1 MKRFLLI
8 TLLSGFL
15 IAQAQ
20 NDTIQ
25 LGNWTI
31 MGKASAN
38 FSQSYFANW
47 SAGGD
52 NSLNVIGKYGMNANY
67 LNGKHGF
74 TNWLNLALG
83 YSIIG
88 DGNPMKTDDKIEY
101 IPGYTYEIKGPWLF
115 SVMGKFGTQF
125 AKGYDYS
132 VDSSNYISK
141 FMAPGYIDIGPGIQY
156 KPNDWFLLNI
166 SPATAAWMIVNDQ
179 GLADKGA
186 FGLEPAIVDP
196 ETGTVIT
203 HAQKSKFMFGAKLL
217 TALSKEVA
225 KNITIGTKLELFSD
239 YLNEPQNIDVNWEVL
254 IGLKVNSWLNV
265 DLSTQMIYD
274 NDIMITDKNGN
285 TGPRTQFKEFLML
298 SVGFAF

>member
-8 TLLSGFL
+8 TLLSGFF

-31 MGKASAN
+31 MGKISAN

-52 NSLNVIGKYGMNANY
+52 NSINTIGKFGMNADY

-74 TNWLNLALG
+74 TNWVNLALG

-88 DGNPMKTDDKIEY
+88 DGTPMKTDDKIEY
-101 IPGYTYEIKGPWLF
+101 IPGYTYELKGPWLF

-132 VDSSNYISK
+132 VDSSNYVSK
-141 FMAPGYIDIGPGIQY
+141 FMAPGYIDIGPGFQY
-156 KPNDWFLLNI
+156 KPNDWFLLNL

-179 GLADKGA
+179 ELANEGSYGLTPADTING
-186 FGLEPAIVDP
+186 IVQN
-196 ETGTVIT
+196 
-203 HAQKSKFMFGAKLL
+203 AKKSKFMFGAKLL
-217 TALSKEVA
+217 TALTKEVA
-225 KNITIGTKLELFSD
+225 KNITLGTKLELFSD
-239 YLNEPQNIDVNWEVL
+239 YLDEPQNIDINWEVL

-265 DLSTQMIYD
+265 DLSTQLIYD
-274 NDIMITDKNGN
+274 NDIMITDKNGD

>member
-8 TLLSGFL
+8 TLLSGFF

-31 MGKASAN
+31 MGKISAN

-52 NSLNVIGKYGMNANY
+52 NSINTIGKFGMNANY
-67 LNGKHGF
+67 LSGKHGF
-74 TNWLNLALG
+74 TNWVNLALG

-88 DGNPMKTDDKIEY
+88 DGTPMKTDDKIEY
-101 IPGYTYEIKGPWLF
+101 IPGYTYELKGPWLF

-132 VDSSNYISK
+132 VDSSNYVSK

-156 KPNDWFLLNI
+156 KPNDWFLLNL

-179 GLADKGA
+179 ELANEGS
-186 FGLEPAIVDP
+186 FGLTPADTINGV
-196 ETGTVIT
+196 VQN
-203 HAQKSKFMFGAKLL
+203 AKKSKFMFGAKLL
-217 TALSKEVA
+217 MALTKEVA
-225 KNITIGTKLELFSD
+225 KNITVGTKLELFSD
-239 YLNEPQNIDVNWEVL
+239 YLDEPQNIDVNWEVL

-265 DLSTQMIYD
+265 DLSTQLIYD

>member
-8 TLLSGFL
+8 TLLSGFF

-31 MGKASAN
+31 MGKISAN

-52 NSLNVIGKYGMNANY
+52 NSINTIGKFGMNADY

-74 TNWLNLALG
+74 TNWVNLALG

-88 DGNPMKTDDKIEY
+88 DGTPMKTDDKIEY
-101 IPGYTYEIKGPWLF
+101 IPGYTYELKGPWLF

-132 VDSSNYISK
+132 VDSSNYVSK
-141 FMAPGYIDIGPGIQY
+141 FMAPGYIDIGPGFQY
-156 KPNDWFLLNI
+156 KPNDWFLLNL

-179 GLADKGA
+179 ELANEGSYGLTPADTINGVVQNAK
-186 FGLEPAIVDP
+186 
-196 ETGTVIT
+196 
-203 HAQKSKFMFGAKLL
+203 KSKFMFGAKLL
-217 TALSKEVA
+217 TALTKEVA
-225 KNITIGTKLELFSD
+225 KNITLGTKLELFSD
-239 YLNEPQNIDVNWEVL
+239 YLDEPQNIDINWEVL

-265 DLSTQMIYD
+265 DLSTQLIYD

>member
-8 TLLSGFL
+8 TLLSGFF

-31 MGKASAN
+31 MGKISAN

-52 NSLNVIGKYGMNANY
+52 NSINTIGKFGMNADY

-74 TNWLNLALG
+74 TNWVNLALG

-88 DGNPMKTDDKIEY
+88 DGTPMKTDDKIEY
-101 IPGYTYEIKGPWLF
+101 IPGYTYELKGPWLF

-132 VDSSNYISK
+132 VDSSNYVSK
-141 FMAPGYIDIGPGIQY
+141 FMAPGYIDIGPGFQY
-156 KPNDWFLLNI
+156 KPNDWFLLNL

-179 GLADKGA
+179 ELANEGSYGLTPADTING
-186 FGLEPAIVDP
+186 IVQN
-196 ETGTVIT
+196 
-203 HAQKSKFMFGAKLL
+203 AKKSKFMFGAKLL
-217 TALSKEVA
+217 TALTKEVA
-225 KNITIGTKLELFSD
+225 KNITLGTKLELFSD
-239 YLNEPQNIDVNWEVL
+239 YLDEPQNIDINWEVL

-265 DLSTQMIYD
+265 DLSTQLIYD